1 MKHIDTIAL
10 QGSIAEMRYR
20 IASEQGA
27 MHKVRLGVAR
37 WRGPVAIGDHDNNT
51 PACTASTASQL
62 RWHAEA
68 QCQFIC
74 WLEQGGFAHE
84 EATADSRASAA
95 AASAVTAAT
104 ATAATTATT
113 ATAATAQGKQPA
125 SKGIMAQAE
134 QSATPIS
141 PAHCHG
147 CTA

>member
-37 WRGPVAIGDHDNNT
+37 WRGPVAIGDHDDDT

-104 ATAATTATT
+104 ATAAT
-113 ATAATAQGKQPA
+113 AQGKQPA

>member
-27 MHKVRLGVAR
+27 MHKVRLAVAR
-37 WRGPVAIGDHDNNT
+37 WRNPVAATDVDADADADADKN
-51 PACTASTASQL
+51 ALARAASPASQL

-68 QCQFIC
+68 QCQFLC

-84 EATADSRASAA
+84 EAEADSQAAAEAA
-95 AASAVTAAT
+95 AATAA
-104 ATAATTATT
+104 AAATTA
-113 ATAATAQGKQPA
+113 QGQQLT
-125 SKGIMAQAE
+125 SKEIMAQAE

-141 PAHCHG
+141 PAHCNS